1 MAAATDSVMSGESWG
16 GLQSLNLGVSED
28 VIEQKYYLWMI

>member
-16 GLQSLNLGVSED
+16 GLQSLNSGVGEE
-28 VIEQKYYLWMI
+28 VTEQKLDLR